1 MKITAKTKIEDL
13 SKKKFKKLFKY
24 SIRFCEQNLGFNK
37 RKKLPLEVLWSKNT
51 NEDCYGWYDAADHTI
66 QINANCE
73 TVSDFTRTM
82 VHEWTHSLQPVLSKY
97 AKLYK
102 QYGYDNHPME
112 IEAYAA
118 EKTWNR
124 KMLNYLKSI

>member
-24 SIRFCEQNLGFNK
+24 SVKFCEQNLGFNK
-37 RKKLPLEVLWSKNT
+37 RKRDPLEVVWNSRK
-51 NEDCYGWYDAADHTI
+51 DDHAYGWYDAIDNSIEITGSCVTI
-66 QINANCE
+66 
-73 TVSDFTRTM
+73 SDFTRTLI
-82 VHEWTHSLQPVLSKY
+82 HEWTHSLQPVLSKY
-97 AKLYK
+97 NKLYK
-102 QYGYDNHPME
+102 KYGYDNHPME
-112 IEAYAA
+112 IEAYQA